1 MLAGLLNSCRY
12 QKVIADIT
20 RRMGHGMAEFSQR
33 RIVTIENCDLYCH
46 YVAGLVGIG
55 LSELFAA
62 SGLEGKSIGRAEY
75 DWRLTRVYLQRF
87 ELSSKV

>member
-1 MLAGLLNSCRY
+1 
-12 QKVIADIT
+12 
-20 RRMGHGMAEFSQR
+20 MGHGMAEFSQR

-62 SGLEGKSIGRAEY
+62 SGLEGKNIGRAEY
-75 DWRLTRVYLQRF
+75 DW
-87 ELSSKV
+87 